1 MRLTRVAAAAVLFT
15 LSLPPSAAAAQPRTV
30 PPSLHERGAGQAPG
44 PAATPQGEP
53 ANADQVRN
61 RLDDLLRQYPP
72 SLARVLYLDPTL
84 LDNEAYLQ
92 PYPELATFLS
102 AHPEI
107 KHNPAFFLSNFE
119 PNFRNGAPYRLTP
132 QDRALDMW
140 NRAIEGFT
148 IAAVILTIASGLFW
162 LIKTMVEHRRW
173 SRLSKIQTDVH
184 NKLLDRFTSNEDLL
198 AYIQTPAGR
207 KFLESAP
214 IPMDSPRSISAPVGR
229 ILWSAQAGAVLTVL
243 GLGFEVVAE
252 SAVEEISGPV
262 AAMGAV
268 VIALGI
274 GFLVSAVLA
283 YLLSRRFGLMHNEA
297 PAQETRG

>member
-1 MRLTRVAAAAVLFT
+1 MRLTRIAAAIILT
-15 LSLPPSAAAAQPRTV
+15 SLILPPAASAAQPRTA
-30 PPSLHERGAGQAPG
+30 PPAPHERGAAP
-44 PAATPQGEP
+44 PAPVES
-53 ANADQVRN
+53 ANAEQVRN

-72 SLARVLYLDPTL
+72 SLGRVLAMDPTL

-92 PYPELATFLS
+92 PYPELATFLA
-102 AHPEI
+102 AHPEV
-107 KHNPAFFLSNFE
+107 KHNPSFFLSNFTE
-119 PNFRNGAPYRLTP
+119 NSFRGGGYRLTP

-148 IAAVILTIASGLFW
+148 IGAVILTIASGLFW
-162 LIKTMVEHRRW
+162 LIRSLIEHRRW

-214 IPMDSPRSISAPVGR
+214 IALDSPRALSAPVGR

-243 GLGFEVVAE
+243 GLGFEVVAAN
-252 SAVEEISGPV
+252 AVEEISGPV
-262 AAMGAV
+262 AAMGYV
-268 VIALGI
+268 VIALGM

-283 YLLSRRFGLMHNEA
+283 YLLSRRFGLMA
-297 PAQETRG
+297 GDVPAHETRG

>member
-1 MRLTRVAAAAVLFT
+1 MRLTRTAAAAAILTCLAFPPAAGAAQRQ
-15 LSLPPSAAAAQPRTV
+15 PPSTRTA
-30 PPSLHERGAGQAPG
+30 PGQAAT
-44 PAATPQGEP
+44 AADTGAPRE
-53 ANADQVRN
+53 NADQVRN
-61 RLDDLLRQYPP
+61 RLEDLLRQYPG
-72 SLARVLYLDPTL
+72 SVGRVLALDPTL
-84 LDNEAYLQ
+84 IDNGAYLE
-92 PYPELATFLS
+92 PYPELAAFLS

-107 KHNPAFFLSNFE
+107 RHNPAFFLANSE
-119 PNFRNGAPYRLTP
+119 QGFRGAPYRLTP

-140 NRAIEGFT
+140 SHAIEGFT
-148 IAAVILTIASGLFW
+148 IGAVILTIAGGLFW
-162 LIKTMVEHRRW
+162 LIKTMIEHRRW

-198 AYIQTPAGR
+198 AYIQTPVGR

-243 GLGFEVVAE
+243 GLGFEVVAS
-252 SAVEEISGPV
+252 SAVEELSGPV

-274 GFLVSAVLA
+274 GFLVSAILA
-283 YLLSRRFGLMHNEA
+283 YLLSRRFGLMHQDA

>member
-1 MRLTRVAAAAVLFT
+1 VNAESVRQ
-15 LSLPPSAAAAQPRTV
+15 SLDGV
-30 PPSLHERGAGQAPG
+30 
-44 PAATPQGEP
+44 
-53 ANADQVRN
+53 
-61 RLDDLLRQYPP
+61 LRQYPP
-72 SLARVLYLDPTL
+72 SLSRVLALDPTL
-84 LDNEAYLQ
+84 LDDAEYLQ
-92 PYPELATFLS
+92 PYPDLAKFLA

-107 KHNPAFFLSNFE
+107 KHNPGFYL
-119 PNFRNGAPYRLTP
+119 PNFDGNLRYGQNRQTP

-140 NRAIEGFT
+140 RDAIQGFT
-148 IAAVILTIASGLFW
+148 IGVVVLTIAGGLFW
-162 LIKTMVEHRRW
+162 LLRSFIEHRRW

-214 IPMDSPRSISAPVGR
+214 IPLDSPRAISAPVGR

-243 GLGFEVVAE
+243 GLGFEVVAR

-268 VIALGI
+268 IIALGV
-274 GFLVSAVLA
+274 GFLVSAILA
-283 YLLSRRFGLMHNEA
+283 YLLSKRFGLMNGES
-297 PAQETRG
+297 PAQEIRG

>member
-1 MRLTRVAAAAVLFT
+1 MRLSRTAAVAAVLSCLAF
-15 LSLPPSAAAAQPRTV
+15 PPAAGAAQRQPA
-30 PPSLHERGAGQAPG
+30 PSPARPAQGAA
-44 PAATPQGEP
+44 PAADPGAPHE
-53 ANADQVRN
+53 NADQVRN
-61 RLDDLLRQYPP
+61 RLDDLLRQYP
-72 SLARVLYLDPTL
+72 SSVGRVIALDPTL
-84 LDNEAYLQ
+84 IDNAAYLE
-92 PYPELATFLS
+92 PYPELQAFLS
-102 AHPEI
+102 VHPEI
-107 KHNPAFFLSNFE
+107 KHNPGFYFL
-119 PNFRNGAPYRLTP
+119 NGDNGPRRGPYQLTP

-140 NRAIEGFT
+140 NRTIEGFT
-148 IAAVILTIASGLFW
+148 IACVALTIVGGLFF
-162 LIKTMVEHRRW
+162 LIKTMIDHRRW

-243 GLGFEVVAE
+243 GLGFEVVAGNA
-252 SAVEEISGPV
+252 SAEEIAGPV
-262 AAMGAV
+262 SAMGAV

-283 YLLSRRFGLMHNEA
+283 YLLSRRFGLMQHEA
-297 PAQETRG
+297 PAQEIRG

>member
-1 MRLTRVAAAAVLFT
+1 MRLPRTAAILLTSLILPAAVQ
-15 LSLPPSAAAAQPRTV
+15 AAQPKTV
-30 PPSLHERGAGQAPG
+30 PPSLHERGVAETQG
-44 PAATPQGEP
+44 PAATPPG
-53 ANADQVRN
+53 NADEVRN

-107 KHNPAFFLSNFE
+107 KHNPSYFLASFE
-119 PNFRNGAPYRLTP
+119 PNNFRGGGPYRLTP

-148 IAAVILTIASGLFW
+148 IGAVMLTIAGGLFW
-162 LIKTMVEHRRW
+162 LLRSLIEHRRW

-214 IPMDSPRSISAPVGR
+214 IPLDSPRSLSAPVGR

-243 GLGFEVVAE
+243 GVGFEIVATT
-252 SAVEEISGPV
+252 AIEELAGPV
-262 AAMGAV
+262 AAMGV
-268 VIALGI
+268 VIIALGM
-274 GFLVSAVLA
+274 GFLVSAVIA
-283 YLLSRRFGLMHNEA
+283 YLLSRRFGLMA
-297 PAQETRG
+297 GDVPAHETRS

>member
-1 MRLTRVAAAAVLFT
+1 
-15 LSLPPSAAAAQPRTV
+15 
-30 PPSLHERGAGQAPG
+30 
-44 PAATPQGEP
+44 
-53 ANADQVRN
+53 
-61 RLDDLLRQYPP
+61 
-72 SLARVLYLDPTL
+72 
-84 LDNEAYLQ
+84 
-92 PYPELATFLS
+92 
-102 AHPEI
+102 
-107 KHNPAFFLSNFE
+107 
-119 PNFRNGAPYRLTP
+119 
-132 QDRALDMW
+132 MW
-140 NRAIEGFT
+140 GRAIEGFT
-148 IAAVILTIASGLFW
+148 IGAVVLTIAGGLFW
-162 LIKTMVEHRRW
+162 LIKTMIEHRRW

-283 YLLSRRFGLMHNEA
+283 YLLSKRFGLMHHEA
-297 PAQETRG
+297 PAQEIRG

>member
-1 MRLTRVAAAAVLFT
+1 MHLTRTAAAAAVLSF
-15 LSLPPSAAAAQPRTV
+15 LAFPPGAGAAQHQPAASAR
-30 PPSLHERGAGQAPG
+30 PAPG
-44 PAATPQGEP
+44 PAATAADSGAPRE
-53 ANADQVRN
+53 NADQVRN
-61 RLDDLLRQYPP
+61 RLDDLLRQYPG
-72 SLARVLYLDPTL
+72 SVGRVLALDPTL
-84 LDNEAYLQ
+84 IDNGAYLE
-92 PYPELATFLS
+92 PYPELASFLA

-107 KHNPAFFLSNFE
+107 KHNPGYYFANSE
-119 PNFRNGAPYRLTP
+119 ISFRGPYRLTP

-148 IAAVILTIASGLFW
+148 IGAVILTIAGGLFW
-162 LIKTMVEHRRW
+162 LIKTMIEHRRW

-214 IPMDSPRSISAPVGR
+214 IPIDSPRAISAPVGR

-243 GLGFEVVAE
+243 GLGFEVVARG
-252 SAVEEISGPV
+252 AVEELSGPV
-262 AAMGAV
+262 AALGAV

-283 YLLSRRFGLMHNEA
+283 YLLSRRFGLMQQDA
-297 PAQETRG
+297 PAQESRG